1 MRQDFTVLIELCKE
15 KNIPFRIIHDSG
27 NIVEIK
33 SNTGAAYLFIMGA
46 TPFDSNSVV
55 SLCKD
60 KEFFYNYYKNAVDMP
75 KTKGFLNPN
84 CAQEWKNYL
93 KFSSMEEVIKDSEKI
108 FSYPFIAK
116 MNRGSQG
123 KCVFKVHNRDE
134 FTTAL
139 NEIYKE
145 DYVAL
150 LQDCIDIKS
159 EYRVI
164 YLNKK
169 LMFAYKKNNEHAVF
183 TGNLSPLHFEGA
195 FAEIVENQNLLN
207 AFDKFVQP
215 MLKQKDIPY
224 CGLDI
229 VLDKDNKMWLIEGNC
244 SPGFGYLL
252 QNPKGESL
260 LKGLYTEM
268 FKTLGVLPQNE
279 YSYLLDFW
287 QKNNQNV
294 RC

>member
-60 KEFFYNYYKNAVDMP
+60 KEFFYNYYKDAIDMP

-93 KFSSMEEVIKDSEKI
+93 KFSSMEEVIKDSEKN

-116 MNRGSQG
+116 MNKGSQG

-215 MLKQKDIPY
+215 MLK
-224 CGLDI
+224 
-229 VLDKDNKMWLIEGNC
+229 
-244 SPGFGYLL
+244 
-252 QNPKGESL
+252 
-260 LKGLYTEM
+260 
-268 FKTLGVLPQNE
+268 
-279 YSYLLDFW
+279 
-287 QKNNQNV
+287 
-294 RC
+294 